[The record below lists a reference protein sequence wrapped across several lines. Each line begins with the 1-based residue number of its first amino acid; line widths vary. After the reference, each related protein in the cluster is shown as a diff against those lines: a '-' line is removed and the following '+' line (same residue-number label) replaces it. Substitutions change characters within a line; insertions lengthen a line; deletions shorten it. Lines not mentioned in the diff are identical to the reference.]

1 MLPLIPKSVKMESE
15 VSSRLK
21 TKAQMLGYSENQLIV
36 ESLKATLDAA
46 DDETNAIPRIVVLLR
61 SAQKHQIAPLHFGN
75 FSPQEHRVKQWWGA

>member
-15 VSSRLK
+15 ISSRLK
-21 TKAQMLGYSENQLIV
+21 ITANLLGYSENQLIV

-46 DDETNAIPRIVVLLR
+46 DDKTNAVPRVVVLIR
-61 SAQKHQIAPLHFGN
+61 SARKHQTTPTRFSD

>member
-1 MLPLIPKSVKMESE
+1 MESE
-15 VSSRLK
+15 ISSRLK

-61 SAQKHQIAPLHFGN
+61 SAQKHQIAPLHFGD
-75 FSPQEHRVKQWWGA
+75 FSPEEHRVKQWWGA